1 MVLGRTAAEAHRRTD
16 VAADQPAPTALV
28 LGGGAVEVI
37 RSLQLAAIPTAVV
50 STPSDPS
57 KHSTYAR
64 SIFTWDWSQEL
75 EAHDEALADRLVAWA
90 LTQPEA
96 PVIFYSSDQALIFVS
111 RHRDRL
117 ASGFRFAIPDADLVE
132 AMVDK
137 GLFATLADRMS
148 LPVPAT
154 TLISPEQA
162 AAGVPDLSDLGY
174 PLIIKPER
182 RDRSWR
188 DVKDTDE
195 IKVKALV
202 VDSAER
208 LREMWPTV
216 ATLGHTLV
224 AQQYVRGAESEIES
238 YHVYADETGEIIAEF
253 TGKKIRTYPVSCG
266 FTTALAITDVPDVL
280 NMGRKLTERLDLR
293 GIAKFDFKRSPDGE
307 LLLFEINARTSLWNH
322 PGARA
327 GVNIPAAVYAD
338 LTGRP
343 RPTIAAHPRPVTWVH
358 PKDILAARAGGESM
372 LSWARFALRSKA
384 KAFWNWRDPGPFL
397 GMAMSRARSGD
408 FT

>member
-1 MVLGRTAAEAHRRTD
+1 M
-16 VAADQPAPTALV
+16 

-37 RSLQLAAIPTAVV
+37 RSLQLAGIPTAVV

-57 KHSTYAR
+57 KHSAYAQ
-64 SIFTWDWSQEL
+64 SVFTWDWSQEL
-75 EAHDEALADRLVAWA
+75 DAHDEALADRLVAWA
-90 LTQPEA
+90 LTQPHA

-111 RHRDRL
+111 RHRERL
-117 ASGFRFAIPDADLVE
+117 ARGFRFAIPDADLVE
-132 AMVDK
+132 AMADK
-137 GLFATLADRMS
+137 GLFSALAERLS

-154 TLISPEQA
+154 KLIPPAQA

-188 DVKDTDE
+188 DVKDTDA

-202 VDSAER
+202 VESEER
-208 LREMWPTV
+208 LREMWPSV
-216 ATLGHTLV
+216 ATLGHTLL
-224 AQQYVRGAESEIES
+224 AQRFVRGPESEIES

-266 FTTALAITDVPDVL
+266 FTTALSITDVPDVL
-280 NMGRKLTERLDLR
+280 NMGRKLVEQLDLR

-338 LTGRP
+338 LTGRR
-343 RPTIAAHPRPVTWVH
+343 RPALAAHPRPITWVH
-358 PKDILAARAGGESM
+358 PKDILAARASGESM
-372 LSWARFALRSKA
+372 RSWVWFAMRSKA

-397 GMAMSRARSGD
+397 GMALSRVRSGD
-408 FT
+408 FS